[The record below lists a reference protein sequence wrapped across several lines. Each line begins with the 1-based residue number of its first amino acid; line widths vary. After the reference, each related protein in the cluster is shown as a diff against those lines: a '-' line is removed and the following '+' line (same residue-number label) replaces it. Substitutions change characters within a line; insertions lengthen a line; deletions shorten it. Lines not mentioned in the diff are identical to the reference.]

1 MKILFMGTP
10 EFAVESLK
18 KLKTKHEI
26 VGIITKVDKPN
37 SSRGK
42 KIIYNPVKQYG
53 LDNDIAV
60 YQPGNIRTEETYNM
74 IKEMNPD
81 LIVVVAYGKIIPN
94 NIIEYP
100 KFGIINVHS
109 SILPKFRGAAPIN
122 AAIVEGEVETGVT
135 IMDIVQELDAGAII
149 KVSKTEIQE
158 EDNFLT
164 LHDRL
169 KFLGADC
176 LLEAVEEIFANKAI
190 KREQEHEKATFVK
203 PFKKEDLK
211 IKWEK
216 TSFEINNF
224 VRGMTP
230 FPSVFT
236 KLGDKIIK
244 VLEVEKIENEK
255 IEDEN
260 FQGKTGEVVGKVKNK
275 GFVIKTGDGAIILKK
290 LKLENKGAI
299 TGADSING
307 KLLEIGNIFS

>member
-18 KLKTKHEI
+18 RLEEKYEI
-26 VGIITKVDKPN
+26 VGIVTKVDKPN

-53 LDNDIAV
+53 INNDIKV
-60 YQPGNIRTEETYNM
+60 YQPENIRNEETYNL

-122 AAIVEGEVETGVT
+122 AAIVEGEKETGVT
-135 IMDIVQELDAGAII
+135 IMDIAEELDAGAII
-149 KVSKTEIQE
+149 KVAKTTIE
-158 EDNFLT
+158 EDDNFLT

-169 KFLGADC
+169 KFLGAEC
-176 LLEAVEEIFANKAI
+176 LLEAVEEIFEKKAVR
-190 KREQEHEKATFVK
+190 KEQEHDKATFVK

-230 FPSVFT
+230 FPSVYT

-244 VLEVEKIENEK
+244 VLEVEKIENKSFE
-255 IEDEN
+255 
-260 FQGKTGEVVGKVKNK
+260 GKVGEVIDKIKNK
-275 GFVIKTGDGAIILKK
+275 GFVIKTGDGAIILKRIK
-290 LKLENKGAI
+290 PENKGVI
-299 TGADSING
+299 TGSDSING